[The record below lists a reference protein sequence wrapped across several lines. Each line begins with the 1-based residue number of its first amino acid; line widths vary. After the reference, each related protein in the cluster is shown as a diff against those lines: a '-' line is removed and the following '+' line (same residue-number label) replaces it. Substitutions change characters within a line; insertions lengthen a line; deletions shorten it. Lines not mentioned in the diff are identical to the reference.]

1 MPADWVFRPG
11 NTSTNTTVKFIT
23 ETGAVLESY
32 QAALQLLE
40 ASPAHDVE
48 DIMKIRIL
56 MEETAVKRRKGM
68 EEWQEVE

>member
-11 NTSTNTTVKFIT
+11 NASNNTSVKFIT